1 MKSKKGKLL
10 IVTMC
15 SLLFLTTG
23 CGNET
28 KLKDGK
34 EVVGEID
41 GYTITAEDL
50 YAELKAQGGS
60 QVFMNMIDNYI
71 ADKEIEDDEEAEEYA
86 NSQIEAYQ
94 TQYEQQGQ
102 DFNEVLTS
110 SGYKN
115 IGEFKEELM
124 HSYKKDQ
131 VVENYLKDEL
141 TDEEIE
147 DYYDEN
153 IFGDMTVRHI
163 LIKPDTDSDASDED
177 QEAAEEEAKKQAEE
191 IIQKLDDGADF
202 EELAKE
208 YSEDEGTKEDGG
220 LLENFSKDSVV
231 TEFWDAAYNLKD
243 GEYTKEPVKSD
254 YGYHVIL
261 RVSQKE
267 KPELDEVRDTIEE
280 TLVNN
285 QLNEDTTLSTKTWV
299 KIREKYN
306 LNISDSEIQDGYDR
320 LTEE

>member
-1 MKSKKGKLL
+1 MKNKKGKLL

-15 SLLFLTTG
+15 SLLLLSTG

-50 YAELKAQGGS
+50 YAELKTQGGS

-115 IGEFKEELM
+115 IGEFKEELI
-124 HSYKKDQ
+124 HSYKKIKL
-131 VVENYLKDEL
+131 LK
-141 TDEEIE
+141 
-147 DYYDEN
+147 
-153 IFGDMTVRHI
+153 
-163 LIKPDTDSDASDED
+163 
-177 QEAAEEEAKKQAEE
+177 
-191 IIQKLDDGADF
+191 II
-202 EELAKE
+202 
-208 YSEDEGTKEDGG
+208 
-220 LLENFSKDSVV
+220 
-231 TEFWDAAYNLKD
+231 
-243 GEYTKEPVKSD
+243 
-254 YGYHVIL
+254 
-261 RVSQKE
+261 
-267 KPELDEVRDTIEE
+267 
-280 TLVNN
+280 
-285 QLNEDTTLSTKTWV
+285 
-299 KIREKYN
+299 
-306 LNISDSEIQDGYDR
+306 
-320 LTEE
+320 